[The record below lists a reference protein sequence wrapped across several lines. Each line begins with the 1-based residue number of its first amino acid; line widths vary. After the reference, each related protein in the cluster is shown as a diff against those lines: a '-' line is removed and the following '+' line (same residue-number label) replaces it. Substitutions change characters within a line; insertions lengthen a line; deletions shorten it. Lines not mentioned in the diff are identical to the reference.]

1 LSATTGVAVGVT
13 TTFSAAVFI
22 TTGILNSNVLLIHI
36 DQSGMIT
43 FNNPFAVLTL
53 KFVVQAP
60 YLVGLLL
67 SWFDTVDRVV
77 FDVPG
82 IAWWITSFLQALHYV

>member
-1 LSATTGVAVGVT
+1 MQERIFLLCL
-13 TTFSAAVFI
+13 FMRPN
-22 TTGILNSNVLLIHI
+22 NSCIDVIKIIHI